1 MEEALK
7 KKKEEE
13 EAEAQAIEA
22 AKNSP
27 QAKMLNAANDAAS
40 SINMAEMEA
49 TIQANLQAKIDA
61 GASKAEIL
69 AGAGTE
75 DLSAPA
81 NSLALGTAVSSGTQ
95 AVAATSV
102 VSKVLASHNIATRAA
117 APIAP
122 VAAPIAPVAAM
133 PTISVAQQEVAVN
146 TAQSAE
152 AKASQEKVKEMAH
165 KLGIPFTADLVA
177 LGTNAAI
184 SNALIEKAVAAGKT
198 EAEIDAAMST
208 L

>member
-13 EAEAQAIEA
+13 EAEAAAIEA

-27 QAKMLNAANDAAS
+27 QAKMLTAANDAAS

-49 TIQANLQAKIDA
+49 NIQANLQAKIDA
-61 GASKAEIL
+61 GASKAEIM

-75 DLSAPA
+75 DLSIPA
-81 NSLALGTAVSSGTQ
+81 NSLALATASAGTSAQ
-95 AVAATSV
+95 SV
-102 VSKVLASHNIATRAA
+102 VSKVLAGHGIAAKAA
-117 APIAP
+117 LPTPVAPISQPAMS
-122 VAAPIAPVAAM
+122 IAQADTTTV
-133 PTISVAQQEVAVN
+133 S
-146 TAQSAE
+146 TASSTTSAE
-152 AKASQEKVKEMAH
+152 TKASQDKVKEMAH
-165 KLGIPFTADLVA
+165 KLGIPFTADIVA

-198 EAEIDAAMST
+198 EQEIDAAMST

>member
-27 QAKMLNAANDAAS
+27 QAKMLTAANDAAT

-69 AGAGTE
+69 AGAGSE

-81 NSLALGTAVSSGTQ
+81 NSLALGTAVVGGSQ
-95 AVAATSV
+95 NAIAASV
-102 VSKVLASHNIATRAA
+102 VSKVLASHKVAARPVIATPIV
-117 APIAP
+117 APIA
-122 VAAPIAPVAAM
+122 A
-133 PTISVAQQEVAVN
+133 PTISIAQQD
-146 TAQSAE
+146 TASTSLESAE
-152 AKASQEKVKEMAH
+152 SKASQDKVKEMAH

-198 EAEIDAAMST
+198 ESEIDAAMST

>member
-1 MEEALK
+1 
-7 KKKEEE
+7 
-13 EAEAQAIEA
+13 
-22 AKNSP
+22 
-27 QAKMLNAANDAAS
+27 MLTAANDAAS

-75 DLSAPA
+75 DLAAPA
-81 NSLALGTAVSSGTQ
+81 NSLAVGTSIQGGQGALAS
-95 AVAATSV
+95 SV
-102 VSKVLASHNIATRAA
+102 VSKVLASHKIATTKPAV
-117 APIAP
+117 APVAVP
-122 VAAPIAPVAAM
+122 VAAPAM
-133 PTISVAQQEVAVN
+133 SIAQQDTAVVSPN
-146 TAQSAE
+146 ASAE
-152 AKASQEKVKEMAH
+152 SKASQEKVKEMAH

-184 SNALIEKAVAAGKT
+184 SNALIEKAVAAGKS

>member
-27 QAKMLNAANDAAS
+27 QAKMLTAANDAAT

-69 AGAGTE
+69 AGAGSE

-81 NSLALGTAVSSGTQ
+81 NSLALGTAVVGGSQ
-95 AVAATSV
+95 NAIAASV
-102 VSKVLASHNIATRAA
+102 VSKVLASHKVASRPVIATPIV
-117 APIAP
+117 APIA
-122 VAAPIAPVAAM
+122 A
-133 PTISVAQQEVAVN
+133 PTISIAQQD
-146 TAQSAE
+146 TASTSLESAE
-152 AKASQEKVKEMAH
+152 SKASQDKVKEMAH

-198 EAEIDAAMST
+198 EQEIDAAMST

>member
-69 AGAGTE
+69 AGAGSE
-75 DLSAPA
+75 DLAAPA
-81 NSLALGTAVSSGTQ
+81 NSLALGTSIQSGQGAV
-95 AVAATSV
+95 VASSV
-102 VSKVLASHNIATRAA
+102 VSKVLASHNIATRPAA
-117 APIAP
+117 VAPIAL
-122 VAAPIAPVAAM
+122 PIAM
-133 PTISVAQQEVAVN
+133 PSISLQQ
-146 TAQSAE
+146 
-152 AKASQEKVKEMAH
+152 
-165 KLGIPFTADLVA
+165 
-177 LGTNAAI
+177 
-184 SNALIEKAVAAGKT
+184 
-198 EAEIDAAMST
+198 
-208 L
+208 

>member
-27 QAKMLNAANDAAS
+27 QAKMLSAANDAAS

-49 TIQANLQAKIDA
+49 NIQANLQAKIDA

-69 AGAGTE
+69 AGATTD
-75 DLSAPA
+75 DLSSPA
-81 NSLALGTAVSSGTQ
+81 NSLALATGSYGTAN
-95 AVAATSV
+95 AAQSV
-102 VSKVLASHNIATRAA
+102 VSKVLAGHGIAARAA
-117 APIAP
+117 ALPVVPIAQP
-122 VAAPIAPVAAM
+122 TLSLAQPADVAI
-133 PTISVAQQEVAVN
+133 
-146 TAQSAE
+146 TATNAE
-152 AKASQEKVKEMAH
+152 TKASQEKVKEMAH